1 MTNSHSLKKLI
12 FQQNHI
18 FLLQDNI
25 LTPYTHYA
33 SQMVINSGVFQSPHQ
48 NHYYQIV
55 FGEINI
61 NILYAAPYT
70 QRERNYGNANH
81 EGISDA
87 IENFDG
93 ETAIS
98 NVNEG
103 TQVKLFNENLTSIF
117 K

>member
-33 SQMVINSGVFQSPHQ
+33 SQMVINSGVFQSPH
-48 NHYYQIV
+48 HYYHIV
-55 FGEINI
+55 FGKINI
-61 NILYAAPYT
+61 NILYA

-87 IENFDG
+87 IENFEG

>member
-1 MTNSHSLKKLI
+1 MTNSHSLRELI

-18 FLLQDNI
+18 SLLQDHV

-55 FGEINI
+55 FGKINV
-61 NILYAAPYT
+61 NILYAAPYKK
-70 QRERNYGNANH
+70 RERNYGNANH
-81 EGISDA
+81 EGISDT
-87 IENFDG
+87 IENFDW

-103 TQVKLFNENLTSIF
+103 TQVKLFDEKLTSIF